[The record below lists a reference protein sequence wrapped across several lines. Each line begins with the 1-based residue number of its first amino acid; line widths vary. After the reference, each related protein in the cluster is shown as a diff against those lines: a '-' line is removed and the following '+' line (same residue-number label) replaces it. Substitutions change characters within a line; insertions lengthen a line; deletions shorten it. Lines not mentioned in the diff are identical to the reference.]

1 MKQLCTY
8 YGGRIAVIEI
18 EGVRYLSLRLTAGR
32 KSFSL
37 TRFST
42 VKNSPGYEITGGS
55 VREWYFS
62 GTCEIEGSVYF
73 YGPFR
78 KGVPVHTLFA
88 GPAGGGTSLELL
100 EKLGKLHSVFALL
113 PDTARPVF
121 ANGLLIDFETGN
133 ALCLPPGVVEL
144 AAEEMDARERDTI
157 LYHYYFPE
165 KSREEN
171 YVFLLGAA
179 GYFLCTGMLLENSS
193 PETDFR
199 TLLANR
205 EAAPPEL
212 VNPYLRLEIS
222 ELFLDSIYT
231 PAAVPLSRFPEV
243 FTAVKTAEDSE
254 IPREEIIRR
263 KAEMEQRREQQQK
276 RHLRAEF
283 LRKNGWKILL
293 IAVIGI
299 IGGVLG
305 GRMIYRASL
314 PPITAGMSEE
324 DVIRLFYRSYGSLD
338 HEMMEKCVAKGGGA
352 DEIERGLNLFVIS
365 RVRQAYEGRD
375 TFIPAADWVA
385 GGKQPLRGDPLIF
398 GITDL
403 SVEHAGGNVYLAKY
417 TEYLPGRIEERETA
431 EAENAAALP
440 LISQVT
446 ERVTL
451 TYIDGAWLISE
462 IRELSREPIS
472 TD

>member
-8 YGGRIAVIEI
+8 YGGRVAVIEV
-18 EGVRYLSLRLTAGR
+18 EGKRYCSLRLTAGR

-37 TRFST
+37 TRFSA
-42 VKNSPGYEITGGS
+42 VKNTPGYVISGGS

-78 KGVPVHTLFA
+78 EGIPVHTLFA
-88 GPAGGGTSLELL
+88 GPAEGGNSLKLLEIL
-100 EKLGKLHSVFALL
+100 EKLRSVFALL

-121 ANGLLIDFETGN
+121 ANSLLMDVETGN
-133 ALCLPPGVVEL
+133 ALCLPPGVMEL
-144 AAEEMDARERDTI
+144 AAEEMDARERDAS
-157 LYHYYFPE
+157 LHHYYFPE
-165 KSREEN
+165 KGMEEN
-171 YVFLLGAA
+171 YVFLLGAL
-179 GYFLCTGMLLENSS
+179 GYFLCTGMLIENSS

-205 EAAPPEL
+205 EAAPPYL
-212 VNPYLRLEIS
+212 LNPYLRLEIS
-222 ELFLDSIYT
+222 ELLLDSIYT
-231 PAAVPLSRFPEV
+231 PAAVPLSRFAEV
-243 FTAVKTAEDSE
+243 SSAVKSVEDRKL
-254 IPREEIIRR
+254 PREEVDRR
-263 KAEMEQRREQQQK
+263 KAEMEQRREQQRK
-276 RHLRAEF
+276 RHLRAGF

-293 IAVIGI
+293 IAGIGI

-324 DVIRLFYRSYGSLD
+324 DVIRLFYRSYDSLD

-365 RVRQAYEGRD
+365 RVRQAYEGAG
-375 TFIPAADWVA
+375 TFISAADWIA

-398 GITDL
+398 GITDF
-403 SVEHAGGNVYLAKY
+403 SVEHAGGNVYLAEY
-417 TEYLPGRIEERETA
+417 TEYLPG
-431 EAENAAALP
+431 AENSTALP

-451 TYIDGAWLISE
+451 TYADGAWLISE
-462 IRELSREPIS
+462 IRELSREPVS